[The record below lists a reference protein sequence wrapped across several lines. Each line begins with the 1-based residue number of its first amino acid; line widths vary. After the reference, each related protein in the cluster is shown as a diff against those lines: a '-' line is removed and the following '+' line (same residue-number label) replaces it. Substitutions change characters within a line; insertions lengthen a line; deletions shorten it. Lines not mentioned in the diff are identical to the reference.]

1 MVHIQFKPLI
11 GIAGSVVALL
21 LCTGIAQ
28 KPGAASADAAIILEV
43 PASID
48 LKVIAP
54 TVNYDQATK
63 ESTFS
68 GPATLTWPN
77 GARLVVPSGEV
88 TLQKRN
94 PNEPQVIRIRTAR
107 QMEK

>member
-1 MVHIQFKPLI
+1 MVHQQFKPLI
-11 GIAGSVVALL
+11 GMAGSLVALL
-21 LCTGIAQ
+21 FCAGIAQ
-28 KPGAASADAAIILEV
+28 KSRAALADAPIILEV
-43 PASID
+43 PAAID
-48 LKVIAP
+48 LKIIAP

-77 GARLVVPSGEV
+77 GARLVVPSGEI

-94 PNEPQVIRIRTAR
+94 PNEPQVIRIKTAR
-107 QMEK
+107 QVEK